1 LIFAGAYLTREEHS
15 RVARLAVEAADGTM
29 TLNHAGD
36 PASIDAAARVVAA
49 AAARLGL
56 TQTVNL
62 PRPLRPLD
70 ASARHQLDQGLD
82 RLGLLTRTEEGPPCT
97 Q

>member
-1 LIFAGAYLTREEHS
+1 
-15 RVARLAVEAADGTM
+15 M
-29 TLNHAGD
+29 GD
-36 PASIDAAARVVAA
+36 ATQAIDAPDRLGGFWELFETYVSLRVVAA

-70 ASARHQLDQGLD
+70 ASARHQLDQILD